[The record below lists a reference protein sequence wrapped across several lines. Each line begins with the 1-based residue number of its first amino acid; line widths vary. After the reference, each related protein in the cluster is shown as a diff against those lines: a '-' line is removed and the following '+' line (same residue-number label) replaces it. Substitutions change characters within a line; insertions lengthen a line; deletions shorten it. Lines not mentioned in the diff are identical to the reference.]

1 MARNFDY
8 VMPSQGR
15 MAKQQ
20 LARMIMD
27 ASALYRT
34 LEDDDRLPAWV
45 LLKVNTAE
53 DRLHMASDYIRYKA
67 KPVINAYGYPG
78 VTGRILP
85 DTGAVNKTVI
95 DGKPY
100 LCVSYET
107 EQNTVQPLRL
117 AAGLVAGPLVVY
129 AASKIGDED
138 RTLRMAAQVAG
149 AAVSIWSLWVW
160 NKANTAMQET
170 P

>member
-1 MARNFDY
+1 MPRNFDY
-8 VMPSQGR
+8 PMPSQGR

-20 LARMIMD
+20 LARMVMD
-27 ASALYRT
+27 ASALYQT

-53 DRLHMASDYIRYKA
+53 DRLHAAADYIRYKA
-67 KPVINAYGYPG
+67 KPVLNAYGYPG
-78 VTGRILP
+78 VTGRRLP

-107 EQNTVQPLRL
+107 EQQTVQPLRL

-129 AASKIGDED
+129 AASKLGPEH
-138 RTLRMAAQVAG
+138 RTLRTMTQVAG
-149 AAVSIWSLWVW
+149 AAVSVWSLWVW
-160 NKANTAMQET
+160 NKAHTAMQET